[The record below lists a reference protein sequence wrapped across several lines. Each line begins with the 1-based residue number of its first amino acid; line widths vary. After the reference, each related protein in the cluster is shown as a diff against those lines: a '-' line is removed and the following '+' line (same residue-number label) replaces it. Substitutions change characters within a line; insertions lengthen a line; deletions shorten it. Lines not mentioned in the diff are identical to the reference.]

1 MEYVDSLLQGPMQLL
16 KSGSRLCLLPLIGAV
31 VPPLLPLQSLPCLVA
46 CHVSIPVMMRVV
58 VVPSVSSTCMLLLLA
73 TVLPPLLASILE
85 AEVLLLVPLASVEA
99 ALPQLLLY
107 QLAGLLPSLLA
118 NFFFL
123 EVREL
128 VLVSQALLEAVL
140 SLLIAR
146 LVAEAVVRRTDEWRS
161 SGLQTIEM
169 EGLVSLGI

>member
-46 CHVSIPVMMRVV
+46 CHVSMMRVV